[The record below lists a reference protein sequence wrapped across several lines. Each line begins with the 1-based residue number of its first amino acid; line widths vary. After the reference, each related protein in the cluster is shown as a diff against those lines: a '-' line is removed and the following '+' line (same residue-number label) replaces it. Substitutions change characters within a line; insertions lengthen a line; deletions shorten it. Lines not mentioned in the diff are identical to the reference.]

1 MGTTAG
7 DSGLSLELPK
17 DLKEATS
24 PVPADAKKMIDRSEA
39 FTTKTGGSRWNGDN
53 GGILMQSQRLSIRT
67 RLRGVI
73 NRAAAVNQSVP

>member
-39 FTTKTGGSRWNGDN
+39 FTTKTGGSR
-53 GGILMQSQRLSIRT
+53 
-67 RLRGVI
+67 
-73 NRAAAVNQSVP
+73 